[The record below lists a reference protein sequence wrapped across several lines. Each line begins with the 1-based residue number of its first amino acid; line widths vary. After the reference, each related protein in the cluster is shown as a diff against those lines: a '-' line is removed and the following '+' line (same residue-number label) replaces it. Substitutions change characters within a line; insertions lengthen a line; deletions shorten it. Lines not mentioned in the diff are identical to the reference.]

1 MANNTEGFLRGVEG
15 FLSGIDT
22 HTHTHTHT
30 HNYFMKLH
38 DFPSRLKPVELL
50 GQGKISIEEERLN
63 LFGKW
68 RKLSKQV

>member
-15 FLSGIDT
+15 FLSGID
-22 HTHTHTHT
+22 THT

-63 LFGKW
+63 LFGKAPQ
-68 RKLSKQV
+68 R